1 MNFLT
6 VDNVIVKNRTKL
18 VLRYFIIWV
27 ERLKRVK
34 KTTYTYEFS
43 KDLIDHKKDAFF
55 VHSPLREKSN
65 MVKC

>member
-43 KDLIDHKKDAFF
+43 KDLIFSYS
-55 VHSPLREKSN
+55 VKSTF
-65 MVKC
+65 KIATFYS